1 MADTLESLEIE
12 VKHSASGAADEI
24 NKVSTAVMKLGIAL
38 NGVPS
43 KMRKLVEV
51 MNAVKG
57 SPTINIS
64 ESNTAQVA
72 DTINN
77 VQQAAS
83 KAGRAT
89 QEASKGVKELSKAA
103 SKSKSPLD
111 NFVASLKR
119 IAFYRFLRT
128 IIKEVTQAFQEGL
141 GWAYQFSSGISGEGH
156 RFAAAMD
163 SMTSATTKMKA
174 QLGAAFA
181 ALLTA
186 IMPILLQIIDLVT
199 RAANA
204 ITQLI
209 SAFTGKTYLKA
220 QDTVQKFADTTAA
233 GAKAA
238 KEWKNQL
245 LGFDEINRLEAPSD
259 GGGSGGGGIDPSS
272 LFEPADIEQKWLDLV
287 NRIRPIFEDI
297 RGIFSGLIEFLEG
310 VFTDNWSMA
319 FDGLAKI
326 VENFGLL
333 ISDAINLVVLPVF
346 DSFAQKITESVDG
359 LLKWVQ
365 KKTGVDLSQL
375 RESVMFFLNLI
386 RFSIEGFAIQ
396 IAWVIQDLCNI
407 VAALLR
413 GDWDSAW
420 AWSVQLVKDASFN
433 IGKEAVGMASKVT
446 KATLDGTAA
455 SKDFAEEF
463 SKNLED
469 ARGAAGETSDVIGSM
484 GTEIDSSLNQ
494 SRGGIQG
501 FFDFV
506 LGNIRTNISGFQQL
520 ISWASA
526 AIQWLGGVRS
536 AASGASSPSRH
547 SITRRAD
554 GGYVSEGEIFIARE
568 AGPEMVGTI
577 GGRTAVAN
585 NDQIVEGIR
594 QGVFEAVSA
603 AMSGGQ
609 NDVNVKVYLD
619 SREIKAGQRRLAYAT
634 GV

>member
-12 VKHSASGAADEI
+12 VKHSASGAAEEI
-24 NKVSTAVMKLGIAL
+24 KQVASAVRSLGRALEKVLPTLSVFQKTLGK
-38 NGVPS
+38 NTF
-43 KMRKLVEV
+43 
-51 MNAVKG
+51 NF
-57 SPTINIS
+57 T
-64 ESNTAQVA
+64 SNDNHTTHIA

-77 VQQAAS
+77 VKQAAN

-89 QEASKGVKELSKAA
+89 QEASKGVNELSKAA
-103 SKSKSPLD
+103 KKSQSPLS
-111 NFVASLKR
+111 NFASSLKR
-119 IAFYRFLRT
+119 IAYYRILRT
-128 IIKEVTQAFQEGL
+128 IIREIGQAFQEGL

-156 RFAAAMD
+156 RFAAALD

-272 LFEPADIEQKWLDLV
+272 LFEPAEIEQKWLDLA

-297 RGIFSGLIEFLEG
+297 KGIFQGLIEFLTG
-310 VFTDNWSMA
+310 VFTLDLDLA
-319 FDGLAKI
+319 FEGLAKI

-333 ISDAINLVVLPVF
+333 ISDVINLVILPIF
-346 DSFAQKITESVDG
+346 DSFAQKVTESVDG
-359 LLKWVQ
+359 LLKWVE
-365 KKTGVDLSQL
+365 KKTGLDLTQL

-407 VAALLR
+407 VAAILR

-420 AWSVQLVKDASFN
+420 EWSIQLVKDASFS
-433 IGKEAVGMASKVT
+433 IGKEAIGMASKVT
-446 KATLDGTAA
+446 QATLDGTAA

-469 ARGAAGETSDVIGSM
+469 ARGAASETSDVIGGM

-506 LGNIRTNISGFQQL
+506 LDNIRTNISGFQQL

-526 AIQWLGGVRS
+526 AIQWIGGVRS
-536 AASGASSPSRH
+536 AASGASSPARH
-547 SITRRAD
+547 SVTKRAS

>member
-64 ESNTAQVA
+64 ESNTTQVA
-72 DTINN
+72 GTINN
-77 VQQAAS
+77 VQQASS
-83 KAGRAT
+83 KAGRAA
-89 QEASKGVKELSKAA
+89 QEASRGVKELSKAA

-128 IIKEVTQAFQEGL
+128 IIKEVAQAFQEGL

-333 ISDAINLVVLPVF
+333 ISDIVTLVILPMF
-346 DSFAQKITESVDG
+346 DSFAQKVTESVDG
-359 LLKWVQ
+359 LLKWVE
-365 KKTGVDLSQL
+365 KKTGLDLTRL

-386 RFSIEGFAIQ
+386 RFSIEGFATQ

-484 GTEIDSSLNQ
+484 GTEINSSLNQ

-536 AASGASSPSRH
+536 AASGASSPARH
-547 SITRRAD
+547 SITTRAS

-568 AGPEMVGTI
+568 SGPEMVGTI